1 MKNSNGFSLI
11 EVLIAMS
18 ILTVGIL
25 AVISM
30 QTTALN
36 VQSRSK
42 LSSNIQLITQQIVER
57 INANARDDAAI
68 ISYNGLNTKSSA
80 PVDEPA
86 KSDHA
91 YFQSVFSNISG
102 GFAEIMVTNQRPY
115 PVKVRVHWRDG
126 NIKHHL
132 DFDTYILPH

>member
-1 MKNSNGFSLI
+1 MKNSDGFSLI

-36 VQSRSK
+36 VQSRNK
-42 LSSNIQLITQQIVER
+42 LSSNVQLITQQIVER

-68 ISYNGLNTKSSA
+68 ISYSGLNTNSSA

-91 YFQSVFSNISG
+91 YFKSIFSNISG
-102 GFAEIMVTNQRPY
+102 GFAEITVTNQRPY